1 MNKVFTLVAM
11 QLADKLDFS
20 YLKTFRSALFK
31 ILLSLVKF
39 IVITAVFFLIFMVC
53 SMFGIFKVGADGL
66 MDKTI
71 PDRVVAVIF
80 TILQLMSIIT
90 CTVGLTT
97 SLYKSMDNRVLLAL
111 PVEHN
116 QVFFSKI
123 ILYYVYEL
131 IKNINLTLPMFIAY
145 GINNGAV
152 WYYYLWLIIG
162 FVFVSALPVIVGAVL
177 SIPWLFISAFID
189 RFKVFQA
196 VLIIT
201 IAMVI
206 TNILFK
212 IVGAIPANINI
223 IRQLEVIKQT
233 IILPFLTD
241 FTGAFVPFYWL
252 TLMIVGGTHAI
263 SHNLFAGYT
272 LLYFVGLVAV
282 LGGCFAIS
290 YFLAKPLFFKMA
302 SKQFEF
308 EKKDNS
314 AKKNVVH
321 KKLLSPLAQDLKKN
335 FRSSKYVAM
344 LVVQLFLPA
353 ILMFLLNKLYAS
365 MNMSNDGTIM
375 TKAFNMLVLFLSVLS
390 FNNEFACVYS
400 IDGNAR
406 FLEKTRPINPAIL
419 TFSRLIPRI
428 IISTVSV
435 VIATIFY
442 AVTANEGSALA
453 TVPYVSVDL
462 EEFIYV
468 VLSGSFLSVAHLLW
482 CAEMDIMNPQSDQYA
497 TVGMTFNNPNVR
509 NATIC
514 SLLLAILFAFC
525 SFFLRP
531 FPFVKLMLLTLAFLV
546 ARVYLYFVRVKLY
559 YKEK

>member
-1 MNKVFTLVAM
+1 MSKRMPPKGQFKKGSLKRII
-11 QLADKLDFS
+11 KL
-20 YLKTFRSALFK
+20 LFK
-31 ILLSLVKF
+31 YYPVMYPL
-39 IVITAVFFLIFMVC
+39 TIFC
-53 SMFGIFKVGADGL
+53 
-66 MDKTI
+66 
-71 PDRVVAVIF
+71 VIF
-80 TILQLMSIIT
+80 S
-90 CTVGLTT
+90 
-97 SLYKSMDNRVLLAL
+97 
-111 PVEHN
+111 
-116 QVFFSKI
+116 
-123 ILYYVYEL
+123 
-131 IKNINLTLPMFIAY
+131 
-145 GINNGAV
+145 AV
-152 WYYYLWLIIG
+152 
-162 FVFVSALPVIVGAVL
+162 VS
-177 SIPWLFISAFID
+177 
-189 RFKVFQA
+189 
-196 VLIIT
+196 
-201 IAMVI
+201 
-206 TNILFK
+206 
-212 IVGAIPANINI
+212 AIPADINL
-223 IRQLEVIKQT
+223 IRQLGVIKQT

-241 FTGAFVPFYWL
+241 FTNALLPFYYL

-263 SHNLFAGYT
+263 SNNLFGGYT

-282 LGGCFAIS
+282 LGVCFAIS

-353 ILMFLLNKLYAS
+353 ILMFLLNKFYAS

-375 TKAFNMLVLFLSVLS
+375 TQAFNMLVLFLSVLS

-406 FLEKTRPINPAIL
+406 FLEKTRPVNPAIL

-435 VIATIFY
+435 FIATVFY
-442 AVTANEGSALA
+442 AITANEGSALA

-462 EEFIYV
+462 EGFIYV

-509 NATIC
+509 NATLS
-514 SLLLAILFAFC
+514 SLLLSILLL
-525 SFFLRP
+525 FLL
-531 FPFVKLMLLTLAFLV
+531 VLLASV
-546 ARVYLYFVRVKLY
+546 PIR
-559 YKEK
+559 